1 MKQFIQF
8 KKQRELGEMISDVFA
23 FLRNEYKPF
32 FALILQITLPYLIL
46 FFVGLGF
53 MLYSF
58 GDLTSVLE
66 GASTFDTEEMGFLTL
81 GISILVLV
89 IAGIM
94 VYALAYSAT
103 LHYVKSYTEN
113 NGTINTSQ
121 VKTEVKNTFWSFIGL
136 SILKGLALFVG
147 FMLCFL
153 PGVYLVVPMAVVFC
167 IMIFENKSV
176 MDAFSDSFK
185 FVKDEWWMSFLTL
198 FVVTLLIGV
207 IGFVLNLPAT
217 IYTYIK
223 MGIFSGEFNP
233 EANPLAVYKDPIYII
248 LNLVSYAFKFFL
260 NFITIIVTIFIYY
273 NINEKKNHTGTF
285 EQIDSLGNTQQ

>member
-207 IGFVLNLPAT
+207 IIFVLNLPAT

>member
-32 FALILQITLPYLIL
+32 FTLILQITLPYLIL

-53 MLYSF
+53 VLYSF

-66 GASTFDTEEMGFLTL
+66 GASNFDTEEMGFLTL

-153 PGVYLVVPMAVVFC
+153 PGIYLVVPMAVVFC

>member
-32 FALILQITLPYLIL
+32 FTLILQITLPYLIL